1 MVAAA
6 RSGGR
11 RTFGH
16 ARMTSIDKM
25 VHDLNL
31 KPRPEDATKS
41 ENENEAEVEA
51 EEGRESVPK
60 EKSASSAA
68 RGVLEAR
75 DPNQRMGSKMEE
87 YNGKTKKVR
96 KHDSVYR
103 VCLGGYIMG
112 FKLMTRGNT
121 LRDFRKAF
129 VLYMR
134 KRCSRQMFGYL

>member
-1 MVAAA
+1 
-6 RSGGR
+6 
-11 RTFGH
+11 
-16 ARMTSIDKM
+16 MTSIDKM

-41 ENENEAEVEA
+41 ENENEAEE

-68 RGVLEAR
+68 GGVLEAR

-96 KHDSVYR
+96 KQ
-103 VCLGGYIMG
+103 G
-112 FKLMTRGNT
+112 
-121 LRDFRKAF
+121 
-129 VLYMR
+129 
-134 KRCSRQMFGYL
+134 